1 MVSYQV
7 PIFVELD
14 SLIHLCLMFHL
25 WRNQEADF
33 HKKIYMKTPAEEC
46 NF

>member
-1 MVSYQV
+1 MVSYQI

-33 HKKIYMKTPAEEC
+33 HKKNIYEDTC
-46 NF
+46 GRV